1 MSPDGRTLAS
11 GGNDAGVRIW
21 NAATGALVK
30 TLPQTDTVN
39 SVAFSPDGRSLAV
52 GVGDPV
58 EASARSSITI
68 FDVAT
73 WAPRVT
79 VTASCGIL
87 FNVTYRPDGANVAAS
102 CADGSAHIW
111 PAR

>member
-1 MSPDGRTLAS
+1 MPQPD
-11 GGNDAGVRIW
+11 I
-21 NAATGALVK
+21 VK
-30 TLPQTDTVN
+30 
-39 SVAFSPDGRSLAV
+39 SVAFSPEGRSLAV

-58 EASARSSITI
+58 EASACSSITI

-73 WAPRVT
+73 RAPRVT
-79 VTASCGIL
+79 LEASCGIL

-102 CADGSAHIW
+102 CADGSAQIW